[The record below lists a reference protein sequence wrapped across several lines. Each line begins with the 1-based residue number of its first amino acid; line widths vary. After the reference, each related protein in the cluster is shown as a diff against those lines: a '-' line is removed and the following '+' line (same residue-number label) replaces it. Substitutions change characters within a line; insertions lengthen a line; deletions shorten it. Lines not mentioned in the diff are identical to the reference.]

1 MEDLIRELYAREV
14 SRASLDF
21 DADPE
26 YQSSLAQAELL
37 CPDGELPPAWF
48 HLLDRSNFLSSS
60 HGLRL
65 GMRIVLWGAG
75 EFRRS
80 GGDPLCQQRQSGQ
93 NAV

>member
-48 HLLDRSNFLSSS
+48 HLLDRSNFLSFS
-60 HGLRL
+60 HGFQLGMGMTLWGLGAFRRL
-65 GMRIVLWGAG
+65 GG
-75 EFRRS
+75 E
-80 GGDPLCQQRQSGQ
+80 
-93 NAV
+93 

>member
-1 MEDLIRELYAREV
+1 MDKLIKELYVREV
-14 SRASLDF
+14 ERASLDF
-21 DADPE
+21 DSDPL
-26 YQSSLAQAELL
+26 YHTYYMQAEKSW
-37 CPDGELPPAWF
+37 PEGDMPPAWF
-48 HLLDRSNFLSSS
+48 HLLDRSNFLSFS

>member
-1 MEDLIRELYAREV
+1 MNRYISELYHTEIDQGN
-14 SRASLDF
+14 LDF
-21 DADPE
+21 DEDPE
-26 YQSSLAQAELL
+26 YRSSLAQAELL

-48 HLLDRSNFLSSS
+48 HLLDRSNFLSFS

-75 EFRRS
+75 EFRRP